1 MTHVRPL
8 LGDADPRARI
18 LPTRYDAARILDR
31 GDRLSYVDTDVPW
44 WCQVDAD
51 EVDRLT
57 ELLVTD
63 GLGAVRAELAKINEY
78 LGSYVADGSR
88 GTAIAALLTAGG
100 QPETIIDL
108 GPGWGAPGESLARL
122 AKTYIAVDTNEH
134 TLRFL
139 RERLRGLESEQAYL
153 RCGSLGS
160 MAMPVADGVADAVI
174 VNGVLEWVG
183 ADDSRSAA
191 MMQRTFLRDVHRV
204 LADDGRMIVGIENRW
219 GLQYMFG
226 ARDHPGTRFTSLLPR
241 RAADAVLRR
250 KRGAG
255 YWELTHGI
263 DALRALIA
271 DAGFTIEAVHWTQ
284 PSYRENRLVV
294 PITDGATTRR
304 ALRAVTKASLMAADH
319 RQRASALLSFG
330 VRTVSPLR
338 GIAPNVLVTARKG

>member
-8 LGDADPRARI
+8 TEDADPRPRI
-18 LPTRYDAARILDR
+18 LDASYDAARILDR
-31 GDRLSYVDTDVPW
+31 GDRLSYIDTEVPW

-57 ELLVTD
+57 ALLVAD
-63 GLGAVRAELAKINEY
+63 GIDAVRRELAEIDEY
-78 LGSYVADGSR
+78 LAFYVADASR

-100 QPETIIDL
+100 RPETVIDL

-122 AKTYIAVDTNEH
+122 AKTYVALDTNEH

-139 RERLRGLESEQAYL
+139 RERFRGLASEQAYV
-153 RCGSLGS
+153 RCGSFG
-160 MAMPVADGVADAVI
+160 AMPLPVGADVADAVI

-183 ADDSRSAA
+183 ADSSTPAAA
-191 MMQRTFLRDVHRV
+191 MQRAFLRDVHRV

-219 GLQYMFG
+219 GLQYMLG

-241 RAADAVLRR
+241 RAADAALRR
-250 KRGAG
+250 KRGTG

-263 DALRALIA
+263 NALRALITE
-271 DAGFTIEAVHWTQ
+271 AGFTVEAVHWTQ

-304 ALRAVTKASLMAADH
+304 ALTAVTKASLMAADR
-319 RQRASALLSFG
+319 RQMASALLSFG
-330 VRTVSPLR
+330 VRSVPPLR
-338 GIAPNVLVTARKG
+338 TIVPNVLVTARKG